1 MQLTPRQR
9 WKLRQWQN
17 SIEAFKEEV
26 RDFFKTAMVKQKVC
40 PACRAL
46 VGANETRCPFCNE
59 SISIL
64 NRVGVRRVTSTVTS
78 GVGSSFL
85 PEMTFTWMLVALN
98 FLMFVIELA
107 AATRAGAQLGGITG
121 IPGRALV

>member
-1 MQLTPRQR
+1 MQLSPRQR
-9 WKLRQWQN
+9 WKLRQYQKQF
-17 SIEAFKEEV
+17 EEFKENV

-64 NRVGVRRVTSTVTS
+64 NRVGVRRVTSSVRS
-78 GVGSSFL
+78 GAGSSLL
-85 PEMTFTWMLVALN
+85 PDMNYSWTLVAIN
-98 FLMFVIELA
+98 FLMFGISLVA
-107 AATRAGAQLGGITG
+107 GARAGAPLGGLMG
-121 IPGRALV
+121 IPSQ